1 MKINRILS
9 SEAVLRGEQMN
20 KKKDKSN
27 PVKSDSVELTSEA
40 LRKHGLETA
49 KKVGRSKATASKPA
63 ATAPASVPADS
74 YEKGR
79 AGAEVPLRS
88 EKIEHAKMMIQNKGY
103 DDPQVVAAIIDR
115 LVFALKE

>member
-49 KKVGRSKATASKPA
+49 NKVGRSKAA
-63 ATAPASVPADS
+63 AKAPASVPADS

-79 AGAEVPLRS
+79 AGAEVPLRN